1 MLPSLRQ
8 RSWRPGLLISA
19 SVLAALL
26 LGDLLSSEPAGAL
39 IAIALGAAAATALN
53 ARSTETT
60 AFGIVAAPASSPARP
75 ALSVVGPAL
84 REVDVAAHG
93 ALTDDLT
100 GLANRRA
107 LHRRLDEALGEPEP
121 RAALLL
127 LDVDAFKDVNDTLGH
142 DAGDHVLRQVAQR
155 LEHVAIEADVL
166 ARVGGDEF
174 AVLLTGDE
182 TDEAAAV
189 GRRLRTLLEAP
200 LEVEGLAIRLGTN
213 IGIALAPRH
222 ATDATGLARR
232 ADVAMH
238 LAKTQRTGIEVYTP
252 ERDRHSPARLALTA
266 ELHGAVEDGRLE
278 VHFQPQADTR
288 TGAVT
293 GAEALVRWRHPEHG
307 LMPPAAFLPLAERS
321 GLMGPL
327 ALFVLE
333 EAIGA
338 CASWRAAGHELTVA
352 VNLSVTNLMDPD
364 LPAEVAALLRHAGLD
379 ARHLELE
386 ITEDVVMA
394 DAVGPI
400 GVLHEL
406 KELGVRL
413 SLDDFGTGYS
423 SMAYLKHLA
432 VDALKIDRS
441 FVRDMAES
449 HEDAAIV
456 RSIVALAH
464 ALDLTVVAEGV
475 ASQRAWF
482 AVRDAGCDLAQGYQL
497 GRPMPAAAFGEWL
510 AARAGQSGRPA
521 A

>member
-8 RSWRPGLLISA
+8 RWWWPSLLLA
-19 SVLAALL
+19 ATVLAALAL
-26 LGDLLSSEPAGAL
+26 GAL
-39 IAIALGAAAATALN
+39 LDSPALGAAIALALGLAAQLLPGDRPAT
-53 ARSTETT
+53 
-60 AFGIVAAPASSPARP
+60 APASGSAPAVPP
-75 ALSVVGPAL
+75 ASVGAL
-84 REVDVAAHG
+84 RELDVAGHG
-93 ALTDDLT
+93 AQTDDLT

-107 LHRRLDEALGEPEP
+107 LHGRLETALAEPGA
-121 RAALLL
+121 RAALVLF
-127 LDVDAFKDVNDTLGH
+127 DVDAFKDVNDTLGH
-142 DAGDHVLRQVAQR
+142 RAGDRVLALVAQR
-155 LEHVAIEADVL
+155 LEHVAIEADLL

-174 AVLLTGDE
+174 AVLLTGDGA
-182 TDEAAAV
+182 DEANAI
-189 GRRLRTLLEAP
+189 GRRIRTLLEAP
-200 LEVEGLAIRLGTN
+200 LEVEGLAIRLGAN

-222 ATDATGLARR
+222 AADAIGLARR

-238 LAKTQRTGIEVYTP
+238 LAKAHRTGIEVYTP

-266 ELHGAVEDGRLE
+266 QLHGAIDGGQLE

-288 TGAVT
+288 TGAVI

-307 LMPPAAFLPLAERS
+307 LMPPAAFLPLAERA

-327 ALFVLE
+327 ALQVLD
-333 EAIGA
+333 EAVAA
-338 CASWRAAGHELTVA
+338 CAAWRADGHDLTVA

-364 LPAEVAALLRHAGLD
+364 LPAEIAALLREHDLD
-379 ARHLELE
+379 PVHLELE

-449 HEDAAIV
+449 AEDAAIV

-475 ASQRAWF
+475 ASSRAWF
-482 AVRDAGCDLAQGYQL
+482 AVRDAGCDLAQGYQI
-497 GRPMPAAAFGEWL
+497 GRPMPIDAFGDWL
-510 AARAGQSGRPA
+510 AARSGRA

>member
-1 MLPSLRQ
+1 MLPPLRQ
-8 RSWRPGLLISA
+8 RSTWWPP
-19 SVLAALL
+19 LL
-26 LGDLLSSEPAGAL
+26 L
-39 IAIALGAAAATALN
+39 ATALL
-53 ARSTETT
+53 AAFLLGSLLDSDLAGTLIALALGVPVLWVTT
-60 AFGIVAAPASSPARP
+60 RTAPLVPSAALAAVSAPASLPTPA
-75 ALSVVGPAL
+75 AL
-84 REVDVAAHG
+84 RELDVAGHG

-107 LHRRLDEALGEPEP
+107 LHERLEDALHEDDA
-121 RAALLL
+121 RAALIL

-142 DAGDHVLRQVAQR
+142 QAGDHVLRLVAQR
-155 LEHVAIEADVL
+155 LEHLAIEADLL
-166 ARVGGDEF
+166 ARIGGDEF
-174 AVLLTGDE
+174 AVLLTGP
-182 TDEAAAV
+182 AADDANAV
-189 GRRLRTLLEAP
+189 GRRLRTLLETP
-200 LEVEGLAIRLGTN
+200 LEVEGLAIRLGAN

-222 ATDATGLARR
+222 ASDATGLARR

-238 LAKTQRTGIEVYTP
+238 LAKTHRTGIEVYTP
-252 ERDRHSPARLALTA
+252 ERDRHSPARLTLTA
-266 ELHGAVEDGRLE
+266 ELHGAIDDGQLE

-288 TGAVT
+288 TGTVT

-307 LMPPAAFLPLAERS
+307 LMPPAAFLPLAERA

-327 ALFVLE
+327 ALLVLE

-338 CASWRAAGHELTVA
+338 CASWRAEGHDLTVA

-364 LPAEVAALLRHAGLD
+364 LPAEVGALLREAGLD
-379 ARHLELE
+379 PRALELE

-449 HEDAAIV
+449 PEDAAIV

-464 ALDLTVVAEGV
+464 ALDLQVVAEGV
-475 ASQRAWF
+475 ASSRAWF

-497 GRPMPAAAFGEWL
+497 GRPMPAPAFDEWL
-510 AARAGQSGRPA
+510 TARTGRAA
-521 A
+521 

>member
-1 MLPSLRQ
+1 L
-8 RSWRPGLLISA
+8 
-19 SVLAALL
+19 
-26 LGDLLSSEPAGAL
+26 GAL
-39 IAIALGAAAATALN
+39 IGSAVAGAAVALALGLLAQLLADRRPGAPAARPTPLPTPATAP
-53 ARSTETT
+53 R
-60 AFGIVAAPASSPARP
+60 AASAADP
-75 ALSVVGPAL
+75 
-84 REVDVAAHG
+84 RELDVAGHG

-107 LHRRLDEALGEPEP
+107 LHARLETALAEPGA
-121 RAALLL
+121 RAALVL

-142 DAGDHVLRQVAQR
+142 HAGDSVLRLVAQR
-155 LEHVAIEADVL
+155 LEHVAIEADLL

-174 AVLLTGDE
+174 AVLLTGENADDA
-182 TDEAAAV
+182 TAI

-200 LEVEGLAIRLGTN
+200 LEVEGLAIRLGAN

-222 ATDATGLARR
+222 AADATGLARR

-238 LAKTQRTGIEVYTP
+238 LAKAQRTGIEVYTP

-266 ELHGAVEDGRLE
+266 ELHGAIDDGRLE

-307 LMPPAAFLPLAERS
+307 LMPPAAFLPLAERA

-327 ALFVLE
+327 ALLVLD
-333 EAIGA
+333 EALAA
-338 CASWRAAGHELTVA
+338 CAAWRADGHDLTVA

-364 LPAEVAALLRHAGLD
+364 LPAEIDALLRERGLD
-379 ARHLELE
+379 AQHLELE

-449 HEDAAIV
+449 AEDAAIV

-475 ASQRAWF
+475 ASSRTWF
-482 AVRDAGCDLAQGYQL
+482 AVRDAGCDLAQGYQI
-497 GRPMPAAAFGEWL
+497 GRPMPIAAFGEWL
-510 AARAGQSGRPA
+510 TARSGGRAA
-521 A
+521 

>member
-1 MLPSLRQ
+1 MLRGMLPPLRQ
-8 RSWRPGLLISA
+8 RSTWWPVLLLAA
-19 SVLAALL
+19 SLLAALL
-26 LGDLLSSEPAGAL
+26 LGDLLDSDLAGTL
-39 IAIALGAAAATALN
+39 IALALGAPALWVTTHGAAA
-53 ARSTETT
+53 
-60 AFGIVAAPASSPARP
+60 GPVAAREPLPTPGRAM
-75 ALSVVGPAL
+75 L
-84 REVDVAAHG
+84 RELDVAGHG
-93 ALTDDLT
+93 ALVDDLT

-107 LHRRLDEALGEPEP
+107 LHERLEIALHDSGA
-121 RAALLL
+121 RAALIL

-142 DAGDHVLRQVAQR
+142 QAGDLVLRLVAQR
-155 LEHVAIEADVL
+155 LEHVAIEADLL
-166 ARVGGDEF
+166 ARIGREEF
-174 AVLLTGDE
+174 AVLLTGD
-182 TDEAAAV
+182 AAEDANAV

-200 LEVEGLAIRLGTN
+200 LEVEGLAIRLGAN

-238 LAKTQRTGIEVYTP
+238 LAKTHRTGIEVYAP

-266 ELHGAVEDGRLE
+266 ELHSAIDDGQLE

-288 TGAVT
+288 TGSVT

-307 LMPPAAFLPLAERS
+307 LMPPAAFLPLAERA

-327 ALFVLE
+327 ALLVLE
-333 EAIGA
+333 QAIGA
-338 CASWRAAGHELTVA
+338 CTEWRADGHDLTVA

-364 LPAEVAALLRHAGLD
+364 LPAEVAALLRESGLEPR
-379 ARHLELE
+379 ALELE

-449 HEDAAIV
+449 PEDAAIV

-475 ASQRAWF
+475 ASSRAWF

-497 GRPMPAAAFGEWL
+497 GRPMPAGAFGEWL
-510 AARAGQSGRPA
+510 AARSGRA

>member
-1 MLPSLRQ
+1 HQLD
-8 RSWRPGLLISA
+8 
-19 SVLAALL
+19 LA
-26 LGDLLSSEPAGAL
+26 G
-39 IAIALGAAAATALN
+39 
-53 ARSTETT
+53 
-60 AFGIVAAPASSPARP
+60 
-75 ALSVVGPAL
+75 
-84 REVDVAAHG
+84 HG
-93 ALTDDLT
+93 ALVDDLT

-107 LHRRLDEALGEPEP
+107 LHRRLEEALAEPGA

-127 LDVDAFKDVNDTLGH
+127 FDVDAFKDVNDTLVH
-142 DAGDHVLRQVAQR
+142 DAGDVVLRQVGHR
-155 LEHVAIEADVL
+155 LEHVAIEADLL
-166 ARVGGDEF
+166 ARVGSDEF
-174 AVLLTGDE
+174 AVLLTGGAA
-182 TDEAAAV
+182 DEASAV

-200 LEVEGLAIRLGTN
+200 LEVSGLGIRLGTN

-222 ATDATGLARR
+222 AADATGLARR

-238 LAKTQRTGIEVYTP
+238 LAKTQRTGIELYSP
-252 ERDRHSPARLALTA
+252 ERDRHSPARLTLTA
-266 ELHGAVEDGRLE
+266 ELHGALEAGELE
-278 VHFQPQADTR
+278 VHFQPQADVR
-288 TGAVT
+288 SGEVC

-307 LMPPAAFLPLAERS
+307 LMPPAAFLPLAERA

-327 ALFVLE
+327 ALLVLE
-333 EAIGA
+333 QAIRH
-338 CASWRAAGHELTVA
+338 CASWRAAGHDLTVA

-364 LPAEVAALLRHAGLD
+364 LPAEVAALLREGRLAP
-379 ARHLELE
+379 RHLELE

-432 VDALKIDRS
+432 VDAMKIDRS

-475 ASQRAWF
+475 ASQRAWY
-482 AVRDAGCDLAQGYQL
+482 AVRDAGCDVAQGFEL
-497 GRPMPAAAFGEWL
+497 GRPMAPEGFAAWL
-510 AARAGQSGRPA
+510 AERSGRSGWKTA
-521 A
+521 

>member
-1 MLPSLRQ
+1 VRELDLV
-8 RSWRPGLLISA
+8 GHD
-19 SVLAALL
+19 AL
-26 LGDLLSSEPAGAL
+26 
-39 IAIALGAAAATALN
+39 
-53 ARSTETT
+53 
-60 AFGIVAAPASSPARP
+60 
-75 ALSVVGPAL
+75 
-84 REVDVAAHG
+84 VDH
-93 ALTDDLT
+93 LT

-107 LHRRLDEALGEPEP
+107 LHRRLADALTEPEA
-121 RAALLL
+121 RAALLM

-142 DAGDHVLRQVAQR
+142 DAGDLVLRRVAQR
-155 LEHVAIEADVL
+155 LEHVAIEADLL
-166 ARVGGDEF
+166 ARVGADEF
-174 AVLLTGDE
+174 AVLLTGE
-182 TDEAAAV
+182 QAEEANAI
-189 GRRLRTLLEAP
+189 GRRLRSLLEAP
-200 LEVEGLAIRLGTN
+200 LEVEGLGLRLGAS
-213 IGIALAPRH
+213 IGIAHAPRH
-222 ATDATGLARR
+222 AGDATGLARR

-238 LAKTQRTGIEVYTP
+238 LAKTHRTSIEVYAP

-266 ELHGAVEDGRLE
+266 ELHGAIEAGELE
-278 VHFQPQADTR
+278 VHYQPQADVR
-288 TGAVT
+288 TGAVR

-307 LMPPAAFLPLAERS
+307 LMPPAAFLPVAERA

-327 ALFVLE
+327 ALLVLE
-333 EAIGA
+333 AAIGR
-338 CASWRAAGHELTVA
+338 CAQWRADGHDLTVA

-364 LPAEVAALLRHAGLD
+364 LPAEVASLLRDAGLD

-441 FVRDMAES
+441 FVRDMADA

-464 ALDLTVVAEGV
+464 ALELDVVAEGV
-475 ASQRAWF
+475 ATQRAWY
-482 AVRDAGCDLAQGYQL
+482 AVRDAGCDVAQGFHL
-497 GRPMPAAAFGEWL
+497 GRPMPAEAFAEWL
-510 AARAGQSGRPA
+510 ARNADRPESSSA

>member
-1 MLPSLRQ
+1 MLPLLRR
-8 RSWRPGLLISA
+8 RSPWRPPLLLA
-19 SVLAALL
+19 AALLAALL
-26 LGDLLSSEPAGAL
+26 LGELLSSPAAGA
-39 IAIALGAAAATALN
+39 AIAFALALPLSLLTGRRTAPAEAT
-53 ARSTETT
+53 TT
-60 AFGIVAAPASSPARP
+60 AQRASAPGAST
-75 ALSVVGPAL
+75 L
-84 REVDVAAHG
+84 RELDVATHG

-107 LHRRLDEALGEPEP
+107 LHRRLEEALAEPGA

-142 DAGDHVLRQVAQR
+142 DAGDRVLRLVAQR
-155 LEHVAIEADVL
+155 LEHVAIEADLL

-174 AVLLTGDE
+174 AVLLTGDGA
-182 TDEAAAV
+182 DDANAV
-189 GRRLRTLLEAP
+189 GRRLRTLLDAP
-200 LEVEGLAIRLGTN
+200 LEVEGLAIRLGAN
-213 IGIALAPRH
+213 LGIALAPRH

-238 LAKTQRTGIEVYTP
+238 LAKTQRTGIEVYQP
-252 ERDRHSPARLALTA
+252 ERDRHSPARLALTTQ
-266 ELHGAVEDGRLE
+266 LHTAIDDRQLE

-288 TGAVT
+288 TGAIT

-307 LMPPAAFLPLAERS
+307 LMPPAAFLPLAERA

-327 ALFVLE
+327 ALLVLE

-338 CASWRAAGHELTVA
+338 CAAWRAEGHDLTVA

-364 LPAEVAALLRHAGLD
+364 LPAEVGALLRERGLD
-379 ARHLELE
+379 PRALELE

-449 HEDAAIV
+449 PEDAAIV

-475 ASQRAWF
+475 ASSRTWF

-497 GRPMPAAAFGEWL
+497 GRPMPTAAFGEWL
-510 AARAGQSGRPA
+510 AARSGGRA